1 MELKG
6 KLPRSQV
13 QMGVG
18 KQRVVAPHRGGR
30 SVCLRDKRDYLSQVH
45 HMAKGSQLSQLKSAL
60 SQAGV
65 NGPNG
70 KKKKSTPLTEHAKVK
85 KAAKL
90 REIQQRLNPFDV
102 KVTRLK
108 HDIGGRRIRGTM
120 GRPAQSKQAG
130 MQQVETPLLSS
141 CDVLM
146 TCREK
151 SHC

>member
-1 MELKG
+1 M
-6 KLPRSQV
+6 
-13 QMGVG
+13 
-18 KQRVVAPHRGGR
+18 HRD
-30 SVCLRDKRDYLSQVH
+30 RDTCDDLSARTT
-45 HMAKGSQLSQLKSAL
+45 MAKGSQLSQLKTAL

-65 NGPNG
+65 NRPNG

-108 HDIGGRRIRGTM
+108 HDVGGRKIKGTV

-130 MQQVETPLLSS
+130 LQQVEMPLSS
-141 CDVLM
+141 SPMC
-146 TCREK
+146 
-151 SHC
+151 